1 MDSYHLFLLLLGLYI
16 AVLIGIGL
24 RSSRGQRSVTDFW
37 LAGREIRAVNIG
49 LSSAASWLTASALL
63 LATGLFLFIGVG
75 SVWVWAFPNVAGLL
89 IIATIAKRVKN
100 IPAMTQPE
108 LLEIRYHPHVRAPVA
123 LAIAITLSLIHI

>member
-63 LATGLFLFIGVG
+63 LATGLFL
-75 SVWVWAFPNVAGLL
+75 LL
-89 IIATIAKRVKN
+89 FAL
-100 IPAMTQPE
+100 E
-108 LLEIRYHPHVRAPVA
+108 LFLFFKTN
-123 LAIAITLSLIHI
+123 LFFGF